1 MKIFNYLTRLGQL
14 FRYYQA
20 GLINMAFGFSLYA
33 ILVAAGLNIYVSQ
46 VVSHVLGMAF
56 NYFIYTNHVF
66 RDTSPAKLRFVI
78 SYGVNYLI
86 SVGSLF
92 AVSSLVKSPYIAG
105 LIVVFG
111 VSLLNYFLLKK
122 LVFIENR

>member
-1 MKIFNYLTRLGQL
+1 
-14 FRYYQA
+14 
-20 GLINMAFGFSLYA
+20 MAFGFSLYA